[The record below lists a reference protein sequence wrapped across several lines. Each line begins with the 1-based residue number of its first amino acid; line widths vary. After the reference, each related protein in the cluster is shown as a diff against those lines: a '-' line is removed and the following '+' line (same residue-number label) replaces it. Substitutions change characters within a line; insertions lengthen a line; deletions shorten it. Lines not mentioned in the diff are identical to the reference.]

1 MGTYMTAEELLQQYR
16 LGERD
21 FRGIK
26 LKGIFLRD
34 QCLRDIDLSCA
45 DLRGASLMGVDF
57 RGANLRRADFT
68 GAFLIL
74 AQLNQADL
82 TQANLTNA
90 FLILANLQQC
100 CLAQANL
107 TQANLTRANLSRV
120 SGLTEGLLHGA
131 VLASANLPQ
140 KMRMSTLDAVSKKL
154 SDRVISSFL
163 YATKPSKR
171 AFANKKLSQLLV
183 ERASAKDIA

>member
-1 MGTYMTAEELLQQYR
+1 MTAEELLRQYQF
-16 LGERD
+16 GERN

-26 LKGIFLRD
+26 LKGVFLRD
-34 QCLRDIDLSCA
+34 QCLRGIDLSCA
-45 DLRGASLMGVDF
+45 DLRGASLMGVDLG
-57 RGANLRRADFT
+57 GANLKRADFS

-107 TQANLTRANLSRV
+107 TQANFTRANLSKV
-120 SGLTEGLLHGA
+120 TGLTEGLPCGT
-131 VLASANLPQ
+131 VSASANLPQ
-140 KMRMSTLDAVSKKL
+140 KTKTLDLDATLKKL
-154 SDRVISSFL
+154 SELVASSFAYIL
-163 YATKPSKR
+163 KPSKR
-171 AFANKKLSQLLV
+171 FLGQQKALPVV
-183 ERASAKDIA
+183 ERATTKSIC

>member
-1 MGTYMTAEELLQQYR
+1 MTAEELLQQYR
-16 LGERD
+16 SGERD

-26 LKGIFLRD
+26 LKGVFLRD

-57 RGANLRRADFT
+57 RGANLRRANFT

-74 AQLNQADL
+74 AQLDQADL
-82 TQANLTNA
+82 TEANLTNA

-107 TQANLTRANLSRV
+107 TQANFTRANLSGV
-120 SGLTEGLLHGA
+120 SGLPEEFLSGA
-131 VLASANLPQ
+131 VSASANRSQ
-140 KMRMSTLDAVSKKL
+140 KMRMPTLDVVSKKL

-171 AFANKKLSQLLV
+171 DFANRKLSQWLV
-183 ERASAKDIA
+183 ERASVKNIA